1 MVVERLM
8 PLPLSDST
16 YDTSG
21 LPASLPVTQDQ
32 LPTSQPTMAQRVVDT
47 LLGTNGQERYQ
58 LWPER
63 VVRDAL
69 SAPHDVLN
77 SKTPMT
83 SDQMIKPALD
93 VSALAGTGGLGG
105 AEATLGSGPFL
116 RPALKYEGKIYKAPV
131 KDASNPLFM
140 GAEHSDAIPK
150 ELLPEFT
157 RQAMNGED
165 ISNFNFGFIN
175 HKGQFLDREKALDY
189 GIKEGLLSPHD
200 AKFGALTSTMMADS
214 SKEAAAINAYK
225 TGEKYH
231 QVIPEIKDINVKDL
245 LRRDAGE
252 VANISK
258 DQAENYKPYLNEPIE
273 VSLFNDGSLKINDGH
288 HRVAAAKIL
297 GIDKLPVKLQA
308 INAKGENIQEL
319 IGKKK

>member
-1 MVVERLM
+1 MAVEILIM
-8 PLPLSDST
+8 PLPLSDSI
-16 YDTSG
+16 YDQNG
-21 LPASLPVTQDQ
+21 LPASLPVAQEP
-32 LPTSQPTMAQRVVDT
+32 LPTSRPTMAQRVVDQ

-77 SKTPMT
+77 SKVPLT

-93 VSALAGTGGLGG
+93 ISALAGTGGLAGVGEEARAALG
-105 AEATLGSGPFL
+105 AGPFL
-116 RPALKYEGKIYKAPV
+116 RPALKYGDKIYKAPI

-140 GAEHSDAIPK
+140 GAEHSDAIPQS
-150 ELLPEFT
+150 LLPEFT
-157 RQAMNGED
+157 RQAMSGED

-214 SKEAAAINAYK
+214 SKPAAAIEGLA
-225 TGEKYH
+225 KYEH
-231 QVIPEIKDINVKDL
+231 PQDLEDASNVWAQGKMSNKEFKNLVKSKGWDIDKYEL
-245 LRRDAGE
+245 QRSRK
-252 VANISK
+252 ST
-258 DQAENYKPYLNEPIE
+258 IE
-273 VSLFNDGSLKINDGH
+273 V
-288 HRVAAAKIL
+288 
-297 GIDKLPVKLQA
+297 IDPNGNYHELQP
-308 INAKGENIQEL
+308 
-319 IGKKK
+319 